1 MPVSATLDAQLP
13 VTICGGETIGSVPV
27 LPIDESTA
35 WSADDE
41 GRPVLALAV
50 AAPGD
55 FSLYTLTVR
64 SSALDPYF
72 DSALFTFKANCPSD
86 FDCAPAADACEP
98 PDDELVPIDYLAKD
112 FASFKQALSDFSRL
126 RYPLWVERSE
136 ADVGVMLMEVLSA
149 VADELSY
156 LQDRVAAEATIA
168 TATQRVSLVRHARLV
183 DYEPSPP
190 LAATTEL
197 QLNVGGG
204 VTSVTSGLRCYA
216 LAPGGEQVP
225 FEVGARLADPETG
238 ELVTVTYAVDERWNA
253 GLSPYWWDS
262 SRQCLPAG
270 STRLWL
276 IGTGIGLAQGHALLV
291 DTAGPTSA
299 DAPVRE
305 IVTLA
310 AVEETTDPVFAVPLT
325 RLDLAAP
332 TTLEHDLGRT
342 VLAGNLVPAV
352 QGLRATETFAIPDP
366 LVPPPVVDGPKPV
379 VVRLASNW
387 TCDDPRPDYRFTLAA
402 PQISWFPLV
411 EQEADLNASVP
422 AVPEL
427 ALQAATALGT
437 PDPWRWDRWLLDAG
451 PADDSFTLTEERY
464 TAVGGANGKSWFEY
478 DGQGVTIRFGDG
490 VFGRVPLDGTVFA
503 VTYLAGGGGVG
514 NVAAGT
520 IVHLDRGQAAA
531 AGVVAVTNPFAAVGG
546 ADEETAQQ
554 IRDRAPQAFRA
565 KPLRVVRPSD
575 YVAAAQSLPW
585 VLQAGTGFRWT
596 GSWLTVFTTADPHD
610 REDLTIAELE
620 QLSDLLEPAPARR
633 VRVVR
638 PPAGVRVGR
647 PEDHALRAP
656 RRVPGR
662 CRGRRAR
669 AAAAGSSRRRHA
681 RVLRPRALVLRSLA
695 RGECAARRRAGR
707 DGGAGRHRR
716 LLPRARSA
724 AQLVAAAG
732 DGDDPGRPDPPCRR
746 RPEPAGARLAPRDRG
761 GRPVTTGACR
771 CESCCTELAVRNRP
785 GLSTISYRV
794 DEFSG
799 FRRALLRPLEGEEAL
814 HGWHPTPGDLGLQV
828 LEWWAYL
835 GDVLT
840 FYNER
845 IANEDYLRTAELSA
859 SVSGLVA
866 LLGYT
871 PRPAIAAAG
880 KVAAIRSRSRPAEPL
895 VVPAGMQLASSATPG
910 VPSQTFEAAA
920 ATFTRA
926 TDGPIVLP
934 PSPGLVSPPRPGES
948 GFGSVLLR
956 GSVAGVAAGD
966 DVLIVPRDVETAKEN
981 WTELTVLSVSKESDP
996 NGGSDT
1002 RVLLSTEYD
1011 WWAAYAQAAD
1021 ARLVKTT
1028 RSAQSWTPRGSG
1040 DPVLQLDGANLKI
1053 RLASIERAL
1062 PLGEVAFLDFGA
1074 DGLVPVVPT
1083 ATQEEFLGVPYPGA
1097 SGSPPSPPNIPLLHT
1112 VVTAETPYAAWLA
1125 AFSPAGLR
1133 FGLRDVGAPV
1143 GAPATTLASLPVT
1156 VGNPSGLA
1164 VAAGGAEAFVEDA
1177 NGNGIAV
1184 LATTASD
1191 GAITLLA
1198 GDDTAAT
1205 FLLAAPLRLDLA
1217 VVDVTRGATVAGEQ
1231 LGTGDASVGGQT
1243 FALKKSPLTYLAQGA
1258 AWKSTLSVAVD
1269 SLYWTE
1275 VASFYA
1281 QPPDAKVF
1289 VVSQRPDGKS
1299 EVRFG
1304 DGTNGARLPTGGKV
1318 VATYRYGAG
1327 AASPPAGRLTTIL
1340 KPQPNLA
1347 SVHDPVAVWGG
1358 ADAQQPEDVRT
1369 NAPAS
1374 VLTFGRAISGR
1385 RLRGGGRARARR
1397 ARVCAP
1403 TGRGTRGGSARSS
1416 RCMSATTR
1424 VPRRRRARPSRVRRT
1439 RTGRCCRPGDADRA
1453 RRRVHDRGR
1462 PGSRSGRR
1470 SRRRDDVARRRVRAG
1485 AHGDRT
1491 PALHERARVGALG
1504 AGRRRRARAVRD
1516 RRRRRRLFRRA
1527 GRLRRSRR
1535 RLVLRPVVELR
1546 DRSDGEC
1553 LTSTTA
1559 TRRTTPTGSGT

>member
-1 MPVSATLDAQLP
+1 
-13 VTICGGETIGSVPV
+13 
-27 LPIDESTA
+27 
-35 WSADDE
+35 
-41 GRPVLALAV
+41 
-50 AAPGD
+50 
-55 FSLYTLTVR
+55 
-64 SSALDPYF
+64 
-72 DSALFTFKANCPSD
+72 
-86 FDCAPAADACEP
+86 
-98 PDDELVPIDYLAKD
+98 
-112 FASFKQALSDFSRL
+112 
-126 RYPLWVERSE
+126 
-136 ADVGVMLMEVLSA
+136 
-149 VADELSY
+149 
-156 LQDRVAAEATIA
+156 
-168 TATQRVSLVRHARLV
+168 
-183 DYEPSPP
+183 
-190 LAATTEL
+190 
-197 QLNVGGG
+197 
-204 VTSVTSGLRCYA
+204 
-216 LAPGGEQVP
+216 
-225 FEVGARLADPETG
+225 
-238 ELVTVTYAVDERWNA
+238 
-253 GLSPYWWDS
+253 
-262 SRQCLPAG
+262 
-270 STRLWL
+270 
-276 IGTGIGLAQGHALLV
+276 
-291 DTAGPTSA
+291 
-299 DAPVRE
+299 
-305 IVTLA
+305 
-310 AVEETTDPVFAVPLT
+310 
-325 RLDLAAP
+325 
-332 TTLEHDLGRT
+332 
-342 VLAGNLVPAV
+342 
-352 QGLRATETFAIPDP
+352 
-366 LVPPPVVDGPKPV
+366 
-379 VVRLASNW
+379 
-387 TCDDPRPDYRFTLAA
+387 
-402 PQISWFPLV
+402 
-411 EQEADLNASVP
+411 
-422 AVPEL
+422 
-427 ALQAATALGT
+427 
-437 PDPWRWDRWLLDAG
+437 
-451 PADDSFTLTEERY
+451 
-464 TAVGGANGKSWFEY
+464 
-478 DGQGVTIRFGDG
+478 
-490 VFGRVPLDGTVFA
+490 
-503 VTYLAGGGGVG
+503 
-514 NVAAGT
+514 
-520 IVHLDRGQAAA
+520 
-531 AGVVAVTNPFAAVGG
+531 
-546 ADEETAQQ
+546 
-554 IRDRAPQAFRA
+554 
-565 KPLRVVRPSD
+565 
-575 YVAAAQSLPW
+575 
-585 VLQAGTGFRWT
+585 
-596 GSWLTVFTTADPHD
+596 
-610 REDLTIAELE
+610 
-620 QLSDLLEPAPARR
+620 
-633 VRVVR
+633 
-638 PPAGVRVGR
+638 
-647 PEDHALRAP
+647 
-656 RRVPGR
+656 
-662 CRGRRAR
+662 
-669 AAAAGSSRRRHA
+669 
-681 RVLRPRALVLRSLA
+681 
-695 RGECAARRRAGR
+695 
-707 DGGAGRHRR
+707 
-716 LLPRARSA
+716 
-724 AQLVAAAG
+724 
-732 DGDDPGRPDPPCRR
+732 
-746 RPEPAGARLAPRDRG
+746 
-761 GRPVTTGACR
+761 VTTGACR

-799 FRRALLRPLEGEEAL
+799 FRRALLRPLEGEDAL

-910 VPSQTFEAAA
+910 IPSQTFEAAA
-920 ATFTRA
+920 ATFTGA

-1191 GAITLLA
+1191 GEITLLA

-1205 FLLAAPLRLDLA
+1205 FSLAAPLRLDLA

-1374 VLTFGRAISGR
+1374 VLTFGRAISADDYEAVAG
-1385 RLRGGGRARARR
+1385 L
-1397 ARVCAP
+1397 AP
-1403 TGRGTRGGSARSS
+1403 G
-1416 RCMSATTR
+1416 
-1424 VPRRRRARPSRVRRT
+1424 VSRVRT
-1439 RTGRCCRPGDADRA
+1439 YWTWDAGRQRALVKVYVGDDASAATSARAALAGAEDPNRPVLVVQATPIELAVACTIEVAPDHVADDVRDAATTSLADA
-1453 RRRVHDRGR
+1453 FAPGLMGIGR
-1462 PGSRSGRR
+1462 PLYTSELESALSVPGVVAVHALSATAGGADVFSAEPVGFADPGEGSFYVLS
-1470 SRRRDDVARRRVRAG
+1470 SSSV
-1485 AHGDRT
+1485 T
-1491 PALHERARVGALG
+1491 
-1504 AGRRRRARAVRD
+1504 AV
-1516 RRRRRRLFRRA
+1516 
-1527 GRLRRSRR
+1527 
-1535 RLVLRPVVELR
+1535 
-1546 DRSDGEC
+1546 
-1553 LTSTTA
+1553 TA
-1559 TRRTTPTGSGT
+1559 NA